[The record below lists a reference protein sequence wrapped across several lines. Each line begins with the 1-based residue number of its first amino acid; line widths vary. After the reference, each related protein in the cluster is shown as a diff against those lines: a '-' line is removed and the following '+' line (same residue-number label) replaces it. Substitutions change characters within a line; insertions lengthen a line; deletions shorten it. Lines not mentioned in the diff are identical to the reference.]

1 MATSSINKNKL
12 FISICAITGILLS
25 GITYKRNGVWQT
37 EITLWEDV
45 VSKSNQKARD
55 HYVLGKAY
63 HLQGSTNKAIEHYL
77 IAATTKPD
85 YTNALTG
92 LGQAF
97 SDRGLPYEAIGYH
110 QRVLELKPDSHEAHV
125 DIGNCYDAIGLPD
138 KAIDH
143 YKAALQLAPDYPLAH
158 YNIGIAYERQGM
170 IGEAINHFTAALE
183 LDPGLI
189 GAYNKRSQLYYDR

>member
-1 MATSSINKNKL
+1 MATSTINKNKL
-12 FISICAITGILLS
+12 LILICATTCILS
-25 GITYKRNGVWQT
+25 GITYKRNGTWQT

-55 HYVLGKAY
+55 HYTLGKAY
-63 HLQGSTNKAIEHYL
+63 HLQGSTGKAMEHYL
-77 IAATTKPD
+77 IAVTIKPD
-85 YTNALTG
+85 YANALTG
-92 LGQAF
+92 LGRAF
-97 SDRGLPYEAIGYH
+97 KDHGLFYEAIAYH

-158 YNIGIAYERQGM
+158 YNIGITYERQGM
-170 IGEAINHFTAALE
+170 IGEATSHFTSALE

-189 GAYNKRSQLYYDR
+189 EAYRKRPQLSYDR